1 MNREAT
7 IMKRRVL
14 TSACLAAAL
23 SAAAWAQTSVAPASG
38 QKSLAATLN
47 VYVFPNAGQ
56 TADQQSKDEGECYQW
71 AVGNTGTDPFD
82 LQKQSAQQAQQTEA
96 AKAQAGDAGKGS
108 TTKGLLRGAAVGAL
122 IGGIADDEWG
132 KGAAIGAGVG
142 AVGGNVRGR
151 QKDKTATAEVEAQAA
166 QAKQVS
172 QVQLDN
178 FKKAFSVCL
187 EAKKYMVKY

>member
-1 MNREAT
+1 MNRKNS

-14 TSACLAAAL
+14 TSVCLGAAL

-47 VYVFPNAGQ
+47 VYVFPNGGQ
-56 TADQQSKDEGECYQW
+56 APNQQAKDEGDCYQW
-71 AVGNTGTDPFD
+71 AVSNTGTDPFD
-82 LQKQSAQQAQQTEA
+82 LQKQSAQQAQQSEA

-108 TTKGLLRGAAVGAL
+108 TTRGLVRGAAVGAL

-132 KGAAIGAGVG
+132 KGAAIGAGAG
-142 AVGGNVRGR
+142 AVGGNIRGR
-151 QKDKTATAEVEAQAA
+151 QKDKAATAEVEAQAA
-166 QAKQVS
+166 RTKQASEAQIE
-172 QVQLDN
+172 N

>member
-1 MNREAT
+1 
-7 IMKRRVL
+7 MKRQILIGVCMA
-14 TSACLAAAL
+14 TAITAGAS
-23 SAAAWAQTSVAPASG
+23 AQTTAAPASG
-38 QKSLAATLN
+38 QKSLAATMN

-56 TADQQSKDEGECYQW
+56 AANQQSKDEGECYQW
-71 AVGNTGTDPFD
+71 AVGNTGLDPFE
-82 LQKQSAQQAQQTEA
+82 LKKSSAQQAQQTEA
-96 AKAQAGDAGKGS
+96 AKQEAGQAGKGS
-108 TTKGLLRGAAVGAL
+108 TTRGALRGAAVGAL

-151 QKDKTATAEVEAQAA
+151 KKDQTATAEVEAQAQQTQQATQA
-166 QAKQVS
+166 Q
-172 QVQLDN
+172 LEN

>member
-1 MNREAT
+1 
-7 IMKRRVL
+7 MKKVRS
-14 TSACLAAAL
+14 SAVFCGLVVSLA
-23 SAAAWAQTSVAPASG
+23 ASG
-38 QKSLAATLN
+38 QGSVAAPSGQKTLAATMN

-56 TADQQSKDEGECYQW
+56 AAAQQSKDEGECYQW
-71 AVGNTGTDPFD
+71 AVGNTGSDPFD
-82 LQKQSAQQAQQTEA
+82 LQKSSAQQARQTETA
-96 AKAQAGDAGKGS
+96 REEAGQAGKGS
-108 TTKGLLRGAAVGAL
+108 TTRGALRGAAVGAL

-151 QKDKTATAEVEAQAA
+151 RKDKAATAEVEAQAA
-166 QAKQVS
+166 HNQQVTQA
-172 QVQLDN
+172 QLDN

>member
-1 MNREAT
+1 MNSPTLIAAFAGFAIAT
-7 IMKRRVL
+7 
-14 TSACLAAAL
+14 TAWTQSAI
-23 SAAAWAQTSVAPASG
+23 AQPSG
-38 QKSLAATLN
+38 QKSLAATMN

-56 TADQQSKDEGECYQW
+56 APAQQSKDEGECYQW
-71 AVGNTGTDPFD
+71 AVGNAGVDPFE

-96 AKAQAGDAGKGS
+96 AKQQAGQAGKGS
-108 TTKGLLRGAAVGAL
+108 TTKGAVRGAALGAL

-142 AVGGNVRGR
+142 ALGGNVRGR
-151 QKDKTATAEVEAQAA
+151 QKDKAATAQVEAQAQQA
-166 QAKQVS
+166 QQVS
-172 QVQLDN
+172 QQELEN

>member
-1 MNREAT
+1 
-7 IMKRRVL
+7 MKRQILIGVCMA
-14 TSACLAAAL
+14 TAITAGAS
-23 SAAAWAQTSVAPASG
+23 AQTTTTPASG

-56 TADQQSKDEGECYQW
+56 AANQQSKDEGECYEW
-71 AVGNTGTDPFD
+71 AVGNTGSDPFD
-82 LQKQSAQQAQQTEA
+82 LKKSSAQQAQQTEA
-96 AKAQAGDAGKGS
+96 AKQEAGQAGKGS
-108 TTKGLLRGAAVGAL
+108 TTKGALRGAVVGAL

-151 QKDKTATAEVEAQAA
+151 KKDKAATAEVEAQAEWN
-166 QAKQVS
+166 QQVT
-172 QVQLDN
+172 QEQLDN

>member
-1 MNREAT
+1 
-7 IMKRRVL
+7 MKRPILISFCMATVI
-14 TSACLAAAL
+14 SAV
-23 SAAAWAQTSVAPASG
+23 AWGQGSGAPASG
-38 QKSLAATLN
+38 QKSLAATMN

-56 TADQQSKDEGECYQW
+56 AAAQQSKDEGECYQW
-71 AVGNTGTDPFD
+71 AVGNTGTDPFE
-82 LQKQSAQQAQQTEA
+82 LQKGAAQQAQQAEA
-96 AKAQAGDAGKGS
+96 AKQQAGDAGKGS
-108 TTKGLLRGAAVGAL
+108 TTRGALRGAAVGAL

-151 QKDKTATAEVEAQAA
+151 RKDKAATAEVEAQAQQSR
-166 QAKQVS
+166 QATQS
-172 QVQLDN
+172 QLEN

>member
-1 MNREAT
+1 
-7 IMKRRVL
+7 MKRQIL
-14 TSACLAAAL
+14 ICACMAIAIAGT
-23 SAAAWAQTSVAPASG
+23 AWAQATASG
-38 QKSLAATLN
+38 QKSLAATMN

-56 TADQQSKDEGECYQW
+56 AADQQSKDEGECYQW
-71 AVGNTGTDPFD
+71 AVSNTGSDPFE

-96 AKAQAGDAGKGS
+96 AKKQAGDAGKG
-108 TTKGLLRGAAVGAL
+108 TAGKGMLGGAAAGAL

-142 AVGGNVRGR
+142 LLGGLAKSR
-151 QKDKTATAEVEAQAA
+151 QKDKAATAEVEAQAA
-166 QAKQVS
+166 QAQQAS
-172 QVQLDN
+172 QAQLDN

>member
-1 MNREAT
+1 
-7 IMKRRVL
+7 MKF
-14 TSACLAAAL
+14 AHLAALLAGL
-23 SAAAWAQTSVAPASG
+23 AVSLGASGQGTATSG

-56 TADQQSKDEGECYQW
+56 STGQQSKDEGDCYQW
-71 AVGNTGTDPFD
+71 AVSNSGTDPFE
-82 LQKQSAQQAQQTEA
+82 LQKQSTQQAQQTAA
-96 AKAQAGDAGKGS
+96 AKQQAGEAGKGS
-108 TTKGLLRGAAVGAL
+108 TTRGALRGAAVGAL

-151 QKDKTATAEVEAQAA
+151 QKEKAATAEVEGQEKQASA
-166 QAKQVS
+166 ATQDQI
-172 QVQLDN
+172 DN

-187 EAKKYMVKY
+187 ESKKYMVKY